1 MKTTKWTFLFLCCI
15 GWTSLMAQQTFEVRK
30 EGSGKRSIVFIPGFA
45 CSGDVWEETVKEYKK
60 DYTCYILAMPGFAGV
75 KPDVNPDLQ
84 KWVTEIANFI
94 QRQGLEKPLIIGH
107 SLGGGMALLLASRY
121 PELMSRIV
129 VVDALPCLSAIMNP
143 GFRSDPNPDCSQL
156 VGRFTGLDDGAF
168 YQMQQ
173 RSMKGLLADT
183 TRTAEVIHWGV
194 TSNRQTL
201 GRIFCQFSN
210 MDLRD
215 SLSTITCPA
224 LILLEAPFSRMKPA
238 VEEQYHGLHTATLS
252 YATKG
257 LHFIMFDDRGWYMD
271 QLTQFIKS

>member
-1 MKTTKWTFLFLCCI
+1 MKTIKWTLLFLC
-15 GWTSLMAQQTFEVRK
+15 SLNLTRLAAQPTFQVRK
-30 EGSGKRSIVFIPGFA
+30 EGAGKRSILFIPGFA

-60 DYTCYILAMPGFAGV
+60 DHTCYILTMPGFAGV
-75 KPDVNPDLQ
+75 KPDVVPDLQ
-84 KWVTEIANFI
+84 KWVTEIAGYI
-94 QRQGLEKPLIIGH
+94 KEHQLEKPLIVGH

-121 PELMSRIV
+121 PDLVGRIV

-143 GFRSDPNPDCSQL
+143 GFRSDPNPDCSNL
-156 VGRFTGLDDGAF
+156 IGRFTQLDDGAF

-224 LILLEAPFSRMKPA
+224 LILLEAPFVRMKPA
-238 VEEQYHGLHTATLS
+238 VEAQYHGLHTATLS

-257 LHFIMFDDRGWYMD
+257 LHFIMFDDRQWYMD
-271 QLTQFIKS
+271 QLAQFIK